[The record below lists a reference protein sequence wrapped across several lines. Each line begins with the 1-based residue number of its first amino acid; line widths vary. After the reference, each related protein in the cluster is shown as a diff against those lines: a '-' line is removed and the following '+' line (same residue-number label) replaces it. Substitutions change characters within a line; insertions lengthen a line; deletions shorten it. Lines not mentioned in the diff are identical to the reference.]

1 MSHTNSTTNYNLPQ
15 FIGTD
20 KPTWLNDV
28 NGAMSAI
35 DAQMKANADSAT
47 SASTSATTANTN
59 IGTLANLNTTAKT
72 DLVSAVNE
80 VNTATGTAQQ
90 TANTAIANA
99 NTAKTE
105 AETLANKFN
114 INQFIQYTKDTSG
127 VTCVNGTIGGGEI
140 YIARNNEGSLFKIYG
155 RMSVTLTGSDLS
167 TIKIT
172 LPNTGIRTNTNY
184 NIVDSGIAY
193 DNGNLPLGLAPTT
206 ITIKDNS
213 IDIEFVGR
221 VNGHI
226 QTLQLFP
233 CLLIGGD
240 FGDITPS
247 E

>member
-20 KPTWLNDV
+20 KPTWLNDI

-35 DAQMKANADSAT
+35 DTQMKANADSAT
-47 SASTSATTANTN
+47 NANTSATTANTN

-105 AETLANKFN
+105 AETLAGKFN
-114 INQFIQYTKDTSG
+114 INQFLQYTKDTAG
-127 VTCVNGTIGGGEI
+127 VTVTNGTWTDETI
-140 YIARNNEGSLFKIYG
+140 YVARNNDGSLFKIYG
-155 RMSVTLTGSDLS
+155 RIGVTLTGSNLS
-167 TIKIT
+167 TITIK
-172 LPNTGIRTNTNY
+172 LPNTGIPA
-184 NIVDSGIAY
+184 DSSYDIICTGIAFQGS
-193 DNGNLPLGLAPTT
+193 NISLGIVNTT
-206 ITIKDNS
+206 ITVKDNELE
-213 IDIEFVGR
+213 IKFIGR
-221 VNGHI
+221 DNG
-226 QTLQLFP
+226 QVQRVQLFP

-240 FGDITPS
+240 FGDITPA